1 EDQRVGLDAHA
12 PQGGHRVLRG
22 LRLELL
28 AGAQER
34 HERHVEAERVLAP
47 GVEAELPDRLEERQ
61 RLDVAH
67 GAADLDQDDLGVGGL
82 AGGADALLD
91 LVGDVGDDLD
101 RVREVRAAALLL
113 DDAQVD
119 LARRDVVRAA
129 QVDVEE
135 ALVGA
140 DVEVGL
146 GAVVRDED
154 LAVLVR
160 AHRAGV
166 DVDVRVDLDG
176 RDRVPP
182 RPQEGPDA
190 RGGDALT
197 EARDHPPGDED
208 VLPVHGQTTFPG
220 LHRSTRPWRPSSRA
234 GAGGGVRPRADGAP
248 WYSQRARG
256 TASSRPR
263 AGGSAHR
270 RVSDREVTPEDTEG
284 NQTAPAEG
292 VERRGGTDRRAVP
305 TSGRRRRGILFVMTG
320 ASGVGKDSIR
330 RVALPQIDD
339 IYYSVSATTRAQ
351 RPGEVDGQNYH
362 FLTRERFEELL
373 ENDGLLEYA
382 EYVGDLYGTPKAPVE
397 EALSQ
402 GRDVLLELE
411 LVGARKVKARVPE
424 AVMVF
429 IAPPS
434 MSELER
440 RLRGRGTDTEE
451 KIQKRLARAR
461 EEIRAMREFDY
472 VVVNDDLYSAAL
484 DFVSI
489 IRAERARAHRITD
502 ADIER
507 TLAG

>member
-1 EDQRVGLDAHA
+1 
-12 PQGGHRVLRG
+12 
-22 LRLELL
+22 
-28 AGAQER
+28 
-34 HERHVEAERVLAP
+34 
-47 GVEAELPDRLEERQ
+47 
-61 RLDVAH
+61 
-67 GAADLDQDDLGVGGL
+67 
-82 AGGADALLD
+82 
-91 LVGDVGDDLD
+91 
-101 RVREVRAAALLL
+101 
-113 DDAQVD
+113 
-119 LARRDVVRAA
+119 
-129 QVDVEE
+129 
-135 ALVGA
+135 
-140 DVEVGL
+140 
-146 GAVVRDED
+146 
-154 LAVLVR
+154 
-160 AHRAGV
+160 
-166 DVDVRVDLDG
+166 
-176 RDRVPP
+176 
-182 RPQEGPDA
+182 
-190 RGGDALT
+190 
-197 EARDHPPGDED
+197 
-208 VLPVHGQTTFPG
+208 
-220 LHRSTRPWRPSSRA
+220 
-234 GAGGGVRPRADGAP
+234 
-248 WYSQRARG
+248 
-256 TASSRPR
+256 
-263 AGGSAHR
+263 
-270 RVSDREVTPEDTEG
+270 VTPEDTEG

-351 RPGEVDGQNYH
+351 RPGEVDGHNYH